1 LENLGQRIFIDIENK
16 REAKVSSLGDET
28 LNSSTER
35 NRGEEGNGLPLTS
48 LEYDEFEVQQ
58 AL

>member
-1 LENLGQRIFIDIENK
+1 MENLGQRIFIDIENK

-35 NRGEEGNGLPLTS
+35 NREEGNGLPLTS